1 MTGQDKMENQDNQA
15 GDLKERVQV
24 VLDTLRPALQMDG
37 GDAELVDVKD
47 GIVLLRLMGACA
59 GCPMSTMTLKMGI
72 EQRMKAEIP
81 EVVSVEAV

>member
-1 MTGQDKMENQDNQA
+1 MENPDTQT

-24 VLDTLRPALQMDG
+24 VLDKLRPALQMDG
-37 GDAELVDVKD
+37 GDAELVDIKE

-72 EQRMKAEIP
+72 EQRMKAEVP
-81 EVVSVEAV
+81 EIVSVEAV